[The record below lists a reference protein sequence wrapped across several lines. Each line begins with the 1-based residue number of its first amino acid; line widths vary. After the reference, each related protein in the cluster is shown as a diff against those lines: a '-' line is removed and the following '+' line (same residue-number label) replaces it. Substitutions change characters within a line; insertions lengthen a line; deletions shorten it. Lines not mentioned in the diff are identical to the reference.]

1 MQNAQPR
8 LTVLTYNV
16 WFDNF
21 EFDRRVAEILRLV
34 EASRPDVVLLQETKM
49 DADSSVPNLPGY
61 TNVHRPRPAQSVTAQ
76 THSPYL
82 ETPWPLGQSWS
93 LHE

>member
-34 EASRPDVVLLQETKM
+34 EASRPDVVLLQEVLPEFV
-49 DADSSVPNLPGY
+49 DAVF
-61 TNVHRPRPAQSVTAQ
+61 AQPVRARLGRLSALSLF
-76 THSPYL
+76 HS
-82 ETPWPLGQSWS
+82 ETVLYGVFV
-93 LHE
+93 

>member
-34 EASRPDVVLLQETKM
+34 EASRPDVVLLQEVLPEFV
-49 DADSSVPNLPGY
+49 DAVFAQPVRARPGRLSALSVFHSETVLYG
-61 TNVHRPRPAQSVTAQ
+61 VFCMSAQGA
-76 THSPYL
+76 
-82 ETPWPLGQSWS
+82 
-93 LHE
+93 